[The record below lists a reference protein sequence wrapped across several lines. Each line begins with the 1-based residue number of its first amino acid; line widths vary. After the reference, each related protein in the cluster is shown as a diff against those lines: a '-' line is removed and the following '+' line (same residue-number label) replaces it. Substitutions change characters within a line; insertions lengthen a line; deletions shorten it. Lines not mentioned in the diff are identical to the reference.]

1 MSDEG
6 HVGSEFKNEIE
17 IEGRHMILTD
27 EPPPRDGSD
36 LNPSPYDLLL
46 SSLGACTTQ
55 TLTTYARRHGIALD
69 GVDVELDHA
78 KVYTEDCM
86 GCDVKQQK
94 IDRITR
100 KIALQGDLKEPDRQR
115 LRQIADM
122 SPVHKTLES
131 SRVVVETSLVAA
143 SSVAR
148 PAHIAPMEVFGPFA
162 GRASELS
169 AGFKVRRVLPYHRCR
184 SSGYFVFLD
193 HFGPADVSIGAPMDV
208 GPHPHIGLSTLT
220 YLYSGAIVHR
230 DSTGAERTILP
241 GEVNWMIAGK
251 GVTHSERGREALVQ
265 HPEQT
270 ISHGLQLWVALP
282 KEQEDVEPSFHSSQ
296 NTVGL
301 DAPHG
306 CDARLVVGKAFG
318 KSQHA
323 IPILSGTGSLFFV
336 DCNFVKTDASF
347 KCENL
352 SPGDVEVGVYCSQ
365 GIVECSGFADDSI
378 ILEPGVMTVFRGFI
392 PPQARL
398 TPRHPDT
405 RLAIVGGTKLPEK
418 RHMFW
423 NYVSHEKAKISQAVR
438 AWDVKD
444 RSKFPPVINE
454 SNNDSIPNP
463 DSRMSSQL

>member
-1 MSDEG
+1 MSEE
-6 HVGSEFKNEIE
+6 SLASNEFKNEIV
-17 IEGRHMILTD
+17 IGGGHRVMPD
-27 EPPPRDGSD
+27 KPPPRDGGD
-36 LNPSPYDLLL
+36 LNPSPYDLVL
-46 SSLGACTTQ
+46 SSLGACITI
-55 TLTTYARRHGIALD
+55 TLNAYARRHGMALD
-69 GVDVELDHA
+69 GVNVELERA
-78 KVYTEDCM
+78 QVYPEDCM
-86 GCDVKQQK
+86 DCDVRQEK
-94 IDRITR
+94 IDTITQR
-100 KIALQGDLKEPDRQR
+100 IALQGDLKEPERQR

-122 SPVHKTLES
+122 SPVNKTLES
-131 SRVVVETSLVAA
+131 SRIVAETSVVNT

-148 PAHIAPMEVFGPFA
+148 PAHVAPMEVVGTFA

-169 AGFKVRRVLPYHRCR
+169 EGFKVRRLLPYHRCR

-193 HFGPADVSIGAPMDV
+193 HFGPANVAIGAPMDV

-241 GEVNWMIAGK
+241 GEVNWMIAGR

-296 NTVGL
+296 TTVGL

-306 CDARLVVGKAFG
+306 CDARLIVGKAFG
-318 KSQHA
+318 KCQHA
-323 IPILSGTGSLFFV
+323 IPILEGTGDLFFV
-336 DCNFVKTDASF
+336 DCHFIKTGTSF
-347 KCENL
+347 KCDQL
-352 SPGDVEVGVYCSQ
+352 SPSDVEVGVYCSQ
-365 GIVECSGFADDSI
+365 GIVECSGFADHSV
-378 ILEPGVMTVFRGFI
+378 ILESGGMTVFRGFV
-392 PPQARL
+392 PSQASL

-423 NYVSHEKAKISQAVR
+423 NYVSHDKAKIAQAVQ
-438 AWDVKD
+438 AWDAKD
-444 RSKFPPVINE
+444 RSMFPAVVNE
-454 SNNDSIPNP
+454 SNDDSIPNP
-463 DSRMSSQL
+463 TSRKSS